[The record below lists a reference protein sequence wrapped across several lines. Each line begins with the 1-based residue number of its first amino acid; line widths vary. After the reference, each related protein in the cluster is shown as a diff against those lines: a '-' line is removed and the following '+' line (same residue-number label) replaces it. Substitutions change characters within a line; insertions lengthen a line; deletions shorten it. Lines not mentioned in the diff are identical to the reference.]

1 MEKLGS
7 RSPLFGPQTHTV
19 HVSLWSPQTLP
30 PPSEG
35 SSGPPNSERI
45 PTGRQ
50 AQEDVGQMVFAAG
63 VFARVSIPHENH
75 HQDRWSCLVSELPS
89 MTLIGVMIYVSPTS
103 SVELPSA
110 DLKAGQAVWVLK
122 CLMMS
127 GRPNKSSHFSCLP
140 NRRKNISEIFVS
152 GLAVDQMRRRPGFQ
166 HESEDDLVYNM
177 WSLWRNLLPRP
188 NKRSTHQCRPLRWC
202 NGN

>member
-1 MEKLGS
+1 
-7 RSPLFGPQTHTV
+7 
-19 HVSLWSPQTLP
+19 
-30 PPSEG
+30 
-35 SSGPPNSERI
+35 
-45 PTGRQ
+45 
-50 AQEDVGQMVFAAG
+50 
-63 VFARVSIPHENH
+63 
-75 HQDRWSCLVSELPS
+75 